1 MPARR
6 TLIQNSSAK
15 VTSVLA
21 AFDVP
26 LVERL
31 IASQFPLWA
40 DLPVRPVDVSG
51 WDNRM
56 FRLGDALCVRLPSA
70 AAYAAQVPKEMQ
82 WLPVL
87 APLLPLPIPQ
97 PLARGEPAHGY
108 PYQWSVYRWLPGLPA
123 RRETIADEVAFARA
137 LGSFLCALRRI
148 DASAG
153 PPPGAHN
160 FHRGGA
166 LAIYAADA
174 RAAIAR
180 LADRV
185 DAMASL
191 AVLDAALQSRWQA
204 APVWLHGDVAAGN
217 LLTVDGALA
226 AVIDFG
232 CSAVGDPACDLVVA
246 WTLLS
251 AAGRAAFRSA
261 IELDEQTW
269 ARARG
274 WALWKAAITLAQYDT
289 AAKPRAAEAAEV
301 LALVLAEHAH
311 SKGGC

>member
-1 MPARR
+1 MC
-6 TLIQNSSAK
+6 
-15 VTSVLA
+15 VA
-21 AFDVP
+21 A
-26 LVERL
+26 
-31 IASQFPLWA
+31 
-40 DLPVRPVDVSG
+40 
-51 WDNRM
+51 
-56 FRLGDALCVRLPSA
+56 
-70 AAYAAQVPKEMQ
+70 
-82 WLPVL
+82 
-87 APLLPLPIPQ
+87 
-97 PLARGEPAHGY
+97 
-108 PYQWSVYRWLPGLPA
+108 
-123 RRETIADEVAFARA
+123 
-137 LGSFLCALRRI
+137 
-148 DASAG
+148 
-153 PPPGAHN
+153 
-160 FHRGGA
+160 HRCECWP
-166 LAIYAADA
+166 
-174 RAAIAR
+174 
-180 LADRV
+180 ADRV

-217 LLTVDGALA
+217 LLTVDGVLA

-251 AAGRAAFRSA
+251 APGRAAFRSA

-311 SKGGC
+311 SHAHSKGAVADAKQEARRANRAAPPLRDSSRGKSARTATGRCRGPGAKGA